1 MQHQFDSFAHACT
14 FLFGDT
20 RSQFFLPKFLTFS
33 YSAFI
38 SKTENAV
45 WGQIKT
51 QIWEYT
57 QIWSPI
63 LVHQYFETV
72 FWYCFTIQASISNSD
87 TVSRNICEGE
97 VDWGTRFWSC
107 LHIVLIV
114 WSFWSSREDACQAHR
129 KRLIGTAEEYIY
141 EDWVLSRSYFCGLWR
156 RLALKRCILS
166 PVESTHC
173 DRAPGSRVERKEWE
187 VEFESDLLQSG

>member
-1 MQHQFDSFAHACT
+1 MLYDAKSRHKSE
-14 FLFGDT
+14 
-20 RSQFFLPKFLTFS
+20 S
-33 YSAFI
+33 
-38 SKTENAV
+38 
-45 WGQIKT
+45 
-51 QIWEYT
+51 T

-141 EDWVLSRSYFCGLWR
+141 EDWVFV
-156 RLALKRCILS
+156 KIILS
-166 PVESTHC
+166 WAVTQVGAETMHIIASGEHTLWSGPRKSCRKKRMRSRIWIWFVTVWIKFEKST
-173 DRAPGSRVERKEWE
+173 PT
-187 VEFESDLLQSG
+187 